1 MFFERLNFAFS
12 GPFPLFGLRIP
23 VFPLLGCSMLFDL
36 RGVTYDPHTGVLL
49 HISAQFARISLY
61 TVVGP
66 SKIFVAMYLNGRLCR
81 PEPFAFQLF
90 NYRRTKYLRINPCS
104 GRPGARSGAAG
115 VLAMIFRVRT
125 TTARGWLRPLRPTH
139 ILSSFCRRT

>member
-12 GPFPLFGLRIP
+12 GPYSSVRPSHPGISSLWLQYDVRF
-23 VFPLLGCSMLFDL
+23 
-36 RGVTYDPHTGVLL
+36 RGVTYDPHIGVLL
-49 HISAQFARISLY
+49 HISAQFARILLY

-90 NYRRTKYLRINPCS
+90 NFRRTKYLRTNPYS

-115 VLAMIFRVRT
+115 VLAIIFRVQT
-125 TTARGWLRPLRPTH
+125 TTARGWLHPPRPTH
-139 ILSSFCRRT
+139 ILSSFCRRI